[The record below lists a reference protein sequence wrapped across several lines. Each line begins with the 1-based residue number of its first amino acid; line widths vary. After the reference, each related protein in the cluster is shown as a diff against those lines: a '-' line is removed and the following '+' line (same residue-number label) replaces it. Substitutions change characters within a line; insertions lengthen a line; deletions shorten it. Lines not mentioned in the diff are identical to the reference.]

1 MFSSFAEMAKR
12 ERHDHPS
19 GPLETVDE
27 IWKARVRAA
36 MDELGWD
43 QKDLATKCSVSP
55 ASITNLFKP
64 GPRQI
69 RFKSAVHRALKWPD
83 ANKLD
88 DGLRRI
94 SDNWRHLSEAQRDAI
109 LALVDSVASKP

>member
-1 MFSSFAEMAKR
+1 MAR
-12 ERHDHPS
+12 RPNAERHDHPS

-27 IWKARVRAA
+27 VWKARVRAA
-36 MDELGWD
+36 MDELGLD
-43 QKDLATKCSVSP
+43 QKDLAAKCNVSP

-64 GPRQI
+64 GTRQI
-69 RFKSAVHRALKWPD
+69 RYKTAVHRALKWPD

-94 SDNWRHLSEAQRDAI
+94 SENWRHLSESQRDSI
-109 LALVDSVASKP
+109 LALVDSIAIKP

>member
-1 MFSSFAEMAKR
+1 ME
-12 ERHDHPS
+12 
-19 GPLETVDE
+19 E
-27 IWKARVRAA
+27 IG
-36 MDELGWD
+36 LD
-43 QKDLATKCSVSP
+43 QKDLAAKCGVSP

-69 RFKSAVHRALKWPD
+69 RYKAAVHRALKWPD

-94 SDNWRHLSEAQRDAI
+94 SDSWRNLSEAQRDAI
-109 LALVDSVASKP
+109 LALVDSVTAKP